1 MYLIKKKSSSK
12 IKVRKKSPKTD
23 LKGSGG
29 GNFKGIS
36 QAISLAKALGVALSS
51 EVPKWVLCPSDINE
65 QGQ

>member
-1 MYLIKKKSSSK
+1 MTRISVNADTKLIS
-12 IKVRKKSPKTD
+12 I
-23 LKGSGG
+23 LGEGG